1 MTKAAKI
8 EKQKVRERKT
18 NVLTKTRYGYYYCLY
33 VFLYSCTKLR
43 MIDLNM
49 AGTKR
54 NKIAT
59 RGSNS
64 RGRAKKTGAS
74 IARRSTAKDKEEKQS
89 KNDGVRRGE
98 KNKKRT
104 TYEVDFSD
112 EDLSEDDSISTGRRH
127 EIARTHT
134 ARNGPSE
141 EDSIST
147 GCRSKRAKTHMA
159 QYSRPV
165 DLVTERSKTVSSYS
179 AESKR
184 LEKVVEKVVNGTLS
198 VQVSKSKDSKQ
209 CSVDKRVK
217 NTVKTDI
224 KRYLKD
230 VWYKWT
236 KFYIDSTKAEQ
247 HLRAGIVTGSLGAPA
262 SYNLTTD
269 AYVIKYAPV
278 IKSKLGELRRNSF
291 QNVKARYD
299 SK

>member
-1 MTKAAKI
+1 MMTKAAKI

-112 EDLSEDDSISTGRRH
+112 EDLSEDDSISTGRRY

-134 ARNGPSE
+134 AKIRTIG
-141 EDSIST
+141 
-147 GCRSKRAKTHMA
+147 
-159 QYSRPV
+159 
-165 DLVTERSKTVSSYS
+165 
-179 AESKR
+179 
-184 LEKVVEKVVNGTLS
+184 
-198 VQVSKSKDSKQ
+198 
-209 CSVDKRVK
+209 
-217 NTVKTDI
+217 
-224 KRYLKD
+224 
-230 VWYKWT
+230 
-236 KFYIDSTKAEQ
+236 
-247 HLRAGIVTGSLGAPA
+247 
-262 SYNLTTD
+262 
-269 AYVIKYAPV
+269 
-278 IKSKLGELRRNSF
+278 RR
-291 QNVKARYD
+291 
-299 SK
+299 

>member
-1 MTKAAKI
+1 
-8 EKQKVRERKT
+8 
-18 NVLTKTRYGYYYCLY
+18 
-33 VFLYSCTKLR
+33 

-74 IARRSTAKDKEEKQS
+74 IATRGTARDKEEKQS
-89 KNDGVRRGE
+89 KNDGVRRGGY
-98 KNKKRT
+98 NKKRT
-104 TYEVDFSD
+104 TYEVDFSGTMTSDNDPD
-112 EDLSEDDSISTGRRH
+112 EELSEDDSISTGSRY
-127 EIARTHT
+127 EIAGTHM
-134 ARNGPSE
+134 ARYRPSE
-141 EDSIST
+141 KDSIST

-159 QYSRPV
+159 QYRPV

-184 LEKVVEKVVNGTLS
+184 LQKVVEKVVKGTLS
-198 VQVSKSKDSKQ
+198 VSKSKDSKQ
-209 CSVDKRVK
+209 ISVDKRVN

-224 KRYLKD
+224 RRYLKD

-236 KFYIDSTKAEQ
+236 KFYIDSTKAEN
-247 HLRAGIVTGSLGAPA
+247 HLRAGIVSGSLGAPA
-262 SYNLTTD
+262 SLDLTTD
-269 AYVIKYAPV
+269 DYVIKYAPV

>member
-1 MTKAAKI
+1 MDSGKPPLHPLGRFSASGGPMT
-8 EKQKVRERKT
+8 
-18 NVLTKTRYGYYYCLY
+18 
-33 VFLYSCTKLR
+33 S
-43 MIDLNM
+43 D
-49 AGTKR
+49 
-54 NKIAT
+54 
-59 RGSNS
+59 
-64 RGRAKKTGAS
+64 
-74 IARRSTAKDKEEKQS
+74 
-89 KNDGVRRGE
+89 NDP
-98 KNKKRT
+98 N
-104 TYEVDFSD
+104 
-112 EDLSEDDSISTGRRH
+112 EDLSEDDSISTGRRY
-127 EIARTHT
+127 EIARTHM
-134 ARNGPSE
+134 ARYGPLE

-165 DLVTERSKTVSSYS
+165 DVVTERSKTVSSYS

-184 LEKVVEKVVNGTLS
+184 LEKAVEKVVKGTLS
-198 VQVSKSKDSKQ
+198 VSKSKDSKQ

-262 SYNLTTD
+262 SYDLTTD
-269 AYVIKYAPV
+269 NYVIKYAPV